1 MIMTCWNAKSRISAY
16 LDDVLPAAERQALRQ
31 HLNAC
36 RDCAL
41 ESREQ
46 QRLHQAVGSLPRRI
60 PPSDLAL
67 RLRVIASKA
76 RTEVQGPGRWARFRD
91 RLSLALDNLM
101 RPLAVPAVGGLCSAI
116 FMFSALVPA
125 FMPTYAMA
133 GTASLWD
140 PPTMLITEPMVKYMA
155 PIAFGGDAV
164 VDVNVDDHGCISG
177 YSIVSSTGP
186 DNEQLRRSI
195 ENNLVFTEFWPATS
209 FGVPVAGTIRISYR
223 SPAGIDVKG

>member
-1 MIMTCWNAKSRISAY
+1 MTMTCSNAKSRISAY
-16 LDDVLPAAERQALRQ
+16 LDNATPVAERQAMRQ

-41 ESREQ
+41 EIKEQ
-46 QRLHQAVGSLPRRI
+46 QRLRHAVGSLPRRI
-60 PPSDLAL
+60 PPSDLTL
-67 RLRVIASKA
+67 RLRVVASKA
-76 RTEVQGPGRWARFRD
+76 RTEVRGPGRWTRFRD

-101 RPLAVPAVGGLCSAI
+101 RPLALPAAGGLCSAI
-116 FMFSALVPA
+116 FLFSALVPT

-133 GTASLWD
+133 RTVSLWD

-195 ENNLVFTEFWPATS
+195 ENHLVFTEFWPATA

>member
-1 MIMTCWNAKSRISAY
+1 MKCWNARSRISAY
-16 LDDVLPAAERQALRQ
+16 LDNALPVAERQALRQ

-41 ESREQ
+41 ESGQQ
-46 QRLHQAVGSLPRRI
+46 QRLRQAVSSLPRGI
-60 PPSDLAL
+60 PPSDLTL
-67 RLRVIASKA
+67 RLRVVASKA
-76 RTEVQGPGRWARFRD
+76 RAELRGPGRWTRFRD

-116 FMFSALVPA
+116 FMFSALVPT

-133 GTASLWD
+133 RNASPWD

-164 VDVNVDDHGCISG
+164 VDVNIDDHGCISG

-195 ENNLVFTEFWPATS
+195 ENNLLFTEFWPATS

>member
-16 LDDVLPAAERQALRQ
+16 LDNALPAAERQAMRQ

-36 RDCAL
+36 RDCTL
-41 ESREQ
+41 KSSEQ
-46 QRLHQAVGSLPRRI
+46 QRLRQAVGSLPRRI
-60 PPSDLAL
+60 PPSDLTL
-67 RLRVIASKA
+67 RLRVGASKA
-76 RTEVQGPGRWARFRD
+76 RTELRGPGRWTRFRD

-116 FMFSALVPA
+116 FMFSALVPT

-133 GTASLWD
+133 RIASPWD

-164 VDVNVDDHGCISG
+164 VDVNIDD
-177 YSIVSSTGP
+177 
-186 DNEQLRRSI
+186 
-195 ENNLVFTEFWPATS
+195 
-209 FGVPVAGTIRISYR
+209 
-223 SPAGIDVKG
+223 

>member
-1 MIMTCWNAKSRISAY
+1 MIMKCWNARSRISAY
-16 LDDVLPAAERQALRQ
+16 LDNALPVAERQALLQ

-36 RDCAL
+36 RDCAQ
-41 ESREQ
+41 ESGQQ
-46 QRLHQAVGSLPRRI
+46 QRLRQAVSSLPRRN
-60 PPSDLAL
+60 PPSDLTL
-67 RLRVIASKA
+67 RLRVVASKA
-76 RTEVQGPGRWARFRD
+76 RAELRGPGRWTRFRN

-116 FMFSALVPA
+116 FMFSALVPT

-133 GTASLWD
+133 RNASPWD
-140 PPTMLITEPMVKYMA
+140 PPTMLITEPMVKYLA

-195 ENNLVFTEFWPATS
+195 ENNLLFTEFWPATS

>member
-1 MIMTCWNAKSRISAY
+1 MIMKCWNAKSRISAY
-16 LDDVLPAAERQALRQ
+16 LDDALPVAEGQAMRQ

-46 QRLHQAVGSLPRRI
+46 QRLRQAVGSLPRRI
-60 PPSDLAL
+60 PPSDLTL
-67 RLRVIASKA
+67 RLRVVASKA
-76 RTEVQGPGRWARFRD
+76 RTELRGPGRWTRFRN
-91 RLSLALDNLM
+91 RLSLALENLM
-101 RPLAVPAVGGLCSAI
+101 RPLALPAAGGLCSAI
-116 FMFSALVPA
+116 FLFSALVPT

-133 GTASLWD
+133 RTASLWD

-164 VDVNVDDHGCISG
+164 VDVNIDDHGCIIG

-195 ENNLVFTEFWPATS
+195 ENHLVFTEFWPATA